1 MNFYVSRNTAAG
13 DTLFD
18 ILDAYGTPLYTVA
31 GDLGT
36 LSGKLF
42 LRDSGGLECARIH
55 TIGIDPL
62 RKYSVYVEEKECL
75 RITQSGASLRLG
87 KTDWSLRGEM
97 LTRCFDVVDGAGVVR
112 MTHGPCWSARGDA
125 CGVQVTHSEDVPVCL
140 CISVIANSMVQ
151 YGTGAPVPAN

>member
-1 MNFYVSRNTAAG
+1 MNFYVSRHTGAG
-13 DTLFD
+13 ETLFD
-18 ILDAYGTPLYTVA
+18 VLDAYGTPLYCVE

-42 LRDSGGLECARIH
+42 LRDSNACECARIH

-62 RKYSVYVEEKECL
+62 RKYSVFIEDKECL
-75 RITQSGASLRLG
+75 RITQSGTSLRLS
-87 KTDWSLRGEM
+87 KTEWVLRGDM
-97 LTRCFDVVDGAGVVR
+97 LSRCFDVVDEQGVVR

-125 CGVQVTHSEDVPVCL
+125 CGVQVPNVQDVPVCL
-140 CISVIANSMVQ
+140 CISVIANSMAQ